1 MNETS
6 SKDVE
11 QSLIYVIT
19 GFKKEFGENLRKFRT
34 STGMTQT
41 TASNLF
47 QVTLAAYSQWE
58 TGKISPRPTKVEEIC
73 KALNIDP
80 ADLINVNPVSS
91 EAIYDRRVPILSL
104 DFFKAKTFGSA
115 FREFHNQD
123 ISCSE
128 KVKADEYGKY
138 DYAVRVTNTDMVS
151 DRVSLPNGGIALC
164 SWKDLMGK
172 EPLEQMQV
180 ADGTLALVS
189 IVYNTVVFRE
199 VHFDGK
205 FLTLKCWNKD
215 QEENRF
221 PLSNIKDYQYEL
233 FEEIYKYTNNI
244 FYIIEF
250 RAHDEVYLV
259 HANKIKEFRDNN
271 ARKSIP
277 YKDFKKLGVL
287 MEDLD
292 VLKYI

>member
-1 MNETS
+1 MNLPNFPSLKLITKLKTYYPNLNETS

-221 PLSNIKDYQYEL
+221 PL
-233 FEEIYKYTNNI
+233 
-244 FYIIEF
+244 
-250 RAHDEVYLV
+250 
-259 HANKIKEFRDNN
+259 
-271 ARKSIP
+271 
-277 YKDFKKLGVL
+277 KLGDEAL
-287 MEDLD
+287 LD
-292 VLKYI
+292 DPEQAKFAGIVTPASYIQIFGIVKKCLIDYENLPS

>member
-58 TGKISPRPTKVEEIC
+58 TGKISPRPTKIEEIC

-115 FREFHNQD
+115 FSDFKKLDLNSLEN
-123 ISCSE
+123 
-128 KVKADEYGKY
+128 VKSDEYGKY

-180 ADGTLALVS
+180 ADGSLALVS

-215 QEENRF
+215 QEEKRF
-221 PLSNIKDYQYEL
+221 P
-233 FEEIYKYTNNI
+233 
-244 FYIIEF
+244 
-250 RAHDEVYLV
+250 V
-259 HANKIKEFRDNN
+259 
-271 ARKSIP
+271 
-277 YKDFKKLGVL
+277 KLGDEAL
-287 MEDLD
+287 LD
-292 VLKYI
+292 DPEQAKFAGIVVPACFVQIFCIVKTCIINFKTC

>member
-1 MNETS
+1 MNLPNFPSLKLITKLKTYYPNLNETS

-115 FREFHNQD
+115 FSEFKKLDLN
-123 ISCSE
+123 SLE
-128 KVKADEYGKY
+128 KVKSDEFGKY

-180 ADGTLALVS
+180 ADGSLALVS

-215 QEENRF
+215 QEEKRF
-221 PLSNIKDYQYEL
+221 P
-233 FEEIYKYTNNI
+233 
-244 FYIIEF
+244 
-250 RAHDEVYLV
+250 V
-259 HANKIKEFRDNN
+259 
-271 ARKSIP
+271 
-277 YKDFKKLGVL
+277 KLGDEAL
-287 MEDLD
+287 LD
-292 VLKYI
+292 DPEQAKFDGIVVPACFVQIFCIVKTCIINFKTC

>member
-1 MNETS
+1 MNLPNFPSEKLISKLKTYYPDLDVS
-6 SKDVE
+6 SPKNVE
-11 QSLIYVIT
+11 LSLLNVVT

-115 FREFHNQD
+115 FSEFKKLDLN
-123 ISCSE
+123 SLE
-128 KVKADEYGKY
+128 NVKSDEFGKY

-180 ADGTLALVS
+180 ADGSLALVS

-215 QEENRF
+215 QEEKRF
-221 PLSNIKDYQYEL
+221 P
-233 FEEIYKYTNNI
+233 
-244 FYIIEF
+244 
-250 RAHDEVYLV
+250 V
-259 HANKIKEFRDNN
+259 
-271 ARKSIP
+271 
-277 YKDFKKLGVL
+277 KLGDEAL
-287 MEDLD
+287 LD
-292 VLKYI
+292 DPEQAKFAGIVVPACFIQIFCIVKTCIINFKTC

>member
-1 MNETS
+1 MRFYLDTIMNLPNFPSIKLITKLKTYYPNLNETS

-221 PLSNIKDYQYEL
+221 PL
-233 FEEIYKYTNNI
+233 
-244 FYIIEF
+244 
-250 RAHDEVYLV
+250 
-259 HANKIKEFRDNN
+259 
-271 ARKSIP
+271 
-277 YKDFKKLGVL
+277 KLGDEAL
-287 MEDLD
+287 LEDPEQAKFAGI
-292 VLKYI
+292 VTPASYIQIFGIVKKCLIDYENLPS

>member
-1 MNETS
+1 MNLPNFPSLKLITKLKTYYPNLNETS

-58 TGKISPRPTKVEEIC
+58 TGKISPRPTKIEEIC

-91 EAIYDRRVPILSL
+91 EAIYDRRVPILPL

-115 FREFHNQD
+115 FSEFQNQD

-138 DYAVRVTNTDMVS
+138 DFAVRVTNTDMTS

-180 ADGTLALVS
+180 ADGSLALVS

-215 QEENRF
+215 QEEKRF
-221 PLSNIKDYQYEL
+221 P
-233 FEEIYKYTNNI
+233 
-244 FYIIEF
+244 
-250 RAHDEVYLV
+250 V
-259 HANKIKEFRDNN
+259 
-271 ARKSIP
+271 
-277 YKDFKKLGVL
+277 KLGDEAL
-287 MEDLD
+287 LD
-292 VLKYI
+292 DPEQAKFAGIVTPASYIQIFGIVKKCLIDYENLPS

>member
-221 PLSNIKDYQYEL
+221 PL
-233 FEEIYKYTNNI
+233 
-244 FYIIEF
+244 
-250 RAHDEVYLV
+250 
-259 HANKIKEFRDNN
+259 
-271 ARKSIP
+271 
-277 YKDFKKLGVL
+277 KLGDEAL
-287 MEDLD
+287 LEDPEQAKFAGI
-292 VLKYI
+292 VTPASYIQIFGIVKKCLIDYENLPS

>member
-1 MNETS
+1 MNLPNFPSLKLITKLKTYYPNLNETS

-115 FREFHNQD
+115 FSEFKKLDLN
-123 ISCSE
+123 SLE
-128 KVKADEYGKY
+128 NVKSDEFGKY

-180 ADGTLALVS
+180 ADGSLALVS

-215 QEENRF
+215 QEEKRF
-221 PLSNIKDYQYEL
+221 P
-233 FEEIYKYTNNI
+233 
-244 FYIIEF
+244 
-250 RAHDEVYLV
+250 V
-259 HANKIKEFRDNN
+259 
-271 ARKSIP
+271 
-277 YKDFKKLGVL
+277 KLGDEAL
-287 MEDLD
+287 LD
-292 VLKYI
+292 DPEQAKFDGIVVPACFVQIFCIVKTCIINFKTC

>member
-1 MNETS
+1 MRFYLDTIMNLPNFPSLKLITKLKTYYPNLNETS

-41 TASNLF
+41 AASNLF

-58 TGKISPRPTKVEEIC
+58 TGKISPRPTKIEEIC

-115 FREFHNQD
+115 FSEFHNQD

-221 PLSNIKDYQYEL
+221 PL
-233 FEEIYKYTNNI
+233 
-244 FYIIEF
+244 
-250 RAHDEVYLV
+250 
-259 HANKIKEFRDNN
+259 
-271 ARKSIP
+271 
-277 YKDFKKLGVL
+277 KLGDEAL
-287 MEDLD
+287 LEDPEQAKFAGI
-292 VLKYI
+292 VTPASYIQIFGIVKKCLIDYENLPS

>member
-1 MNETS
+1 MNLPNFPSEKLISKLKTYYPDLDVS
-6 SKDVE
+6 SPKNVE
-11 QSLIYVIT
+11 LSLLNVVT
-19 GFKKEFGENLRKFRT
+19 GFKKEFGENLRKIRAT
-34 STGMTQT
+34 TDMTQV
-41 TASNLF
+41 TAADF
-47 QVTLAAYSQWE
+47 FGVTLSAYNQWE
-58 TGKISPRPTKVEEIC
+58 TGKASPRPTKLEEIC
-73 KALNIDP
+73 VSLKVDP

-115 FREFHNQD
+115 FSEFHNQD

-221 PLSNIKDYQYEL
+221 PL
-233 FEEIYKYTNNI
+233 
-244 FYIIEF
+244 
-250 RAHDEVYLV
+250 
-259 HANKIKEFRDNN
+259 
-271 ARKSIP
+271 
-277 YKDFKKLGVL
+277 KLGDEAL
-287 MEDLD
+287 LEDPEQAKFAGI
-292 VLKYI
+292 VTPASYIQIFGIVKKCLIDYENLSS

>member
-1 MNETS
+1 MNLPNFPSEKLISKLKTYFPLLEATETGVS
-6 SKDVE
+6 NAYG
-11 QSLIYVIT
+11 YVIC
-19 GFKKEFGENLRKFRT
+19 GFPKIFGANLRKERVNKGFT
-34 STGMTQT
+34 QKDMYMKLSVTPST
-41 TASNLF
+41 
-47 QVTLAAYSQWE
+47 YSYWE

-115 FREFHNQD
+115 FSEFKKLDLN
-123 ISCSE
+123 SLE
-128 KVKADEYGKY
+128 NVKSGEFGKY

-180 ADGTLALVS
+180 ADGSLALVS

-215 QEENRF
+215 QEEKRF
-221 PLSNIKDYQYEL
+221 P
-233 FEEIYKYTNNI
+233 
-244 FYIIEF
+244 
-250 RAHDEVYLV
+250 V
-259 HANKIKEFRDNN
+259 
-271 ARKSIP
+271 
-277 YKDFKKLGVL
+277 KLGDEAL
-287 MEDLD
+287 LD
-292 VLKYI
+292 DPEQAKFAGIVVPACFVQIFCIVKTCIINFKTC

>member
-115 FREFHNQD
+115 FSEFHNQD

-138 DYAVRVTNTDMVS
+138 DYAVRVTNTEMVS
-151 DRVSLPNGGIALC
+151 DRVSLPNGGVALC

-180 ADGTLALVS
+180 ADGSLALVS

-215 QEENRF
+215 QEEKRF
-221 PLSNIKDYQYEL
+221 P
-233 FEEIYKYTNNI
+233 
-244 FYIIEF
+244 
-250 RAHDEVYLV
+250 V
-259 HANKIKEFRDNN
+259 
-271 ARKSIP
+271 
-277 YKDFKKLGVL
+277 KLGDEAL
-287 MEDLD
+287 LD
-292 VLKYI
+292 DPEQAKFAGIVTPASYIQIFGIVKKCLIDYENLPS

>member
-1 MNETS
+1 MNLPNFPSIKLITKLKTYYPNLNETS

-221 PLSNIKDYQYEL
+221 PL
-233 FEEIYKYTNNI
+233 
-244 FYIIEF
+244 
-250 RAHDEVYLV
+250 
-259 HANKIKEFRDNN
+259 
-271 ARKSIP
+271 
-277 YKDFKKLGVL
+277 KLGDEAL
-287 MEDLD
+287 LD
-292 VLKYI
+292 DPEQAKFAGIVTPASYIQIFGIVKKCLIDYENLPS

>member
-1 MNETS
+1 MNLPNFPSLKLITKLKTYYPNLNETS

-34 STGMTQT
+34 SMGMTQT

-58 TGKISPRPTKVEEIC
+58 TGKISPRPTKIEEIC

-104 DFFKAKTFGSA
+104 DFFKAKTFGAA
-115 FREFHNQD
+115 FSEFHNQD

-221 PLSNIKDYQYEL
+221 PL
-233 FEEIYKYTNNI
+233 
-244 FYIIEF
+244 
-250 RAHDEVYLV
+250 
-259 HANKIKEFRDNN
+259 
-271 ARKSIP
+271 
-277 YKDFKKLGVL
+277 KLGDEAL
-287 MEDLD
+287 LEDPEQAKFAGI
-292 VLKYI
+292 VTPASYIQIFGIVKKCLIDYENLPS

>member
-1 MNETS
+1 MNLPNFPSEKLISKLKTYYPNLNETS

-58 TGKISPRPTKVEEIC
+58 TGKISPRPTKIEEIC

-115 FREFHNQD
+115 FSDFKKLDLNSLEN
-123 ISCSE
+123 
-128 KVKADEYGKY
+128 VKSDEYGKY

-180 ADGTLALVS
+180 ADGSLALVS

-215 QEENRF
+215 QEEKRF
-221 PLSNIKDYQYEL
+221 P
-233 FEEIYKYTNNI
+233 
-244 FYIIEF
+244 
-250 RAHDEVYLV
+250 V
-259 HANKIKEFRDNN
+259 
-271 ARKSIP
+271 
-277 YKDFKKLGVL
+277 KLGDEAL
-287 MEDLD
+287 LD
-292 VLKYI
+292 DPEQAKFAGIVVPACFVQIFCIVKTCIINFKTC

>member
-1 MNETS
+1 MRFYLDTIMNLPNFPSLKLITKLKTYYPNLNETS

-221 PLSNIKDYQYEL
+221 PL
-233 FEEIYKYTNNI
+233 
-244 FYIIEF
+244 
-250 RAHDEVYLV
+250 
-259 HANKIKEFRDNN
+259 
-271 ARKSIP
+271 
-277 YKDFKKLGVL
+277 KLGDEAL
-287 MEDLD
+287 LD
-292 VLKYI
+292 DPEQAKFAGIVTPASYIQIFGIVKKCLIDYENLPS

>member
-1 MNETS
+1 MNLPNFPSIKLITKLKTYYPNLNETS

-128 KVKADEYGKY
+128 KVKADEYGKH

-221 PLSNIKDYQYEL
+221 PL
-233 FEEIYKYTNNI
+233 
-244 FYIIEF
+244 
-250 RAHDEVYLV
+250 
-259 HANKIKEFRDNN
+259 
-271 ARKSIP
+271 
-277 YKDFKKLGVL
+277 KLGDEAL
-287 MEDLD
+287 LD
-292 VLKYI
+292 DPEQAKFAGIVTPASYIQIFGIVKKCLIDYENLPS